1 MNPKG
6 VAVDAYGG
14 KYSLPNDKSTF
25 EDFINY
31 IVGHGD
37 DSVGKVSGGVS
48 NPNIDIIN
56 NSDDWI
62 KSLSKEE
69 IDALYRY
76 QSNDIYERLNSG
88 LRNGEVDEE
97 FIEVIKNLD
106 SAISKGTLNNDVELY
121 RGFTREDI
129 IENWEDILQSQRYKF
144 KYDGYISTSLK
155 QSVAD
160 NCAMLYDDE
169 GIFAYVKIIDTNG
182 ANINA
187 ISSGIDEAEILLE
200 RGLNCK
206 ITKAWEEDGYKY
218 VIMEVSK

>member
-1 MNPKG
+1 M
-6 VAVDAYGG
+6 
-14 KYSLPNDKSTF
+14 
-25 EDFINY
+25 
-31 IVGHGD
+31 
-37 DSVGKVSGGVS
+37 
-48 NPNIDIIN
+48 
-56 NSDDWI
+56 
-62 KSLSKEE
+62 
-69 IDALYRY
+69 
-76 QSNDIYERLNSG
+76 
-88 LRNGEVDEE
+88 
-97 FIEVIKNLD
+97 
-106 SAISKGTLNNDVELY
+106 Y